1 MKIVEEK
8 MYKGHQ
14 YQVVEKEGLY
24 YATWD
29 CGGGI
34 GNFRGIPGWN
44 RLQDA
49 LNNVHLAIDC
59 YVDRYAEDIL
69 LFGDEIKVGARLY
82 SHETNEKCTVTAFN
96 GSSMTVKFDN
106 GDTQEFGSDYAFD
119 VIYDFEAAG
128 EEDGA
133 QYDIVCEGHTSNG
146 MKFQIITD
154 SRNKDKGYGFA
165 VDIWDCFE
173 EDYTKYRWH
182 YSTLQDVVNTIE
194 SEYSKDKDKLE
205 LLKEGEYALIRRI
218 GSSESEL
225 IEVQSIDKD
234 TIVYRSPGMPPTPQT
249 GDISLIVP
257 LAAEVIPWTAEE
269 LSTHVGDH
277 FRLAKKIVY
286 MATGYDGNLNCLLI
300 PKVGDTVYVSSDTLI
315 QAGYEVKT
323 DEGWKPCYNV
333 KWKE

>member
-1 MKIVEEK
+1 MKIVEER
-8 MYKGHQ
+8 MYKGHLCR
-14 YQVVEKEGLY
+14 VVEHEGLY
-24 YATWD
+24 YATWGCVGD
-29 CGGGI
+29 VGD
-34 GNFRGIPGWN
+34 FRGITGYSK
-44 RLQDA
+44 LQDA
-49 LNNVHLAIDC
+49 LDDAQSAIDC
-59 YVDRYAEDIL
+59 YVNRHADDIL

-82 SHETNEKCTVTAFN
+82 SHETNEKCTVVAFD
-96 GSSMTVKFDN
+96 GSSMTVEFDN

-119 VIYDFEAAG
+119 VID
-128 EEDGA
+128 DDDDA
-133 QYDIVCEGHTSNG
+133 QYDIVCEGHTRNG

-154 SRNKDKGYGFA
+154 SQNKDKGYGFA

-173 EDYTKYRWH
+173 EDYTKYKFG
-182 YSTLQDVVNTIE
+182 YLTLQSVIDMIE

-234 TIVYRSPGMPPTPQT
+234 TIVYRSPGVTPITQT
-249 GDISLIVP
+249 GDIDLIVP
-257 LAAEVIPWTAEE
+257 LAAEVVPWTAEE

-277 FRLAKKIVY
+277 FRLAGKIVY
-286 MATGYDGNLNCLLI
+286 MATGYDGNLDCLLI
-300 PKVGDTVYVSSDTLI
+300 PRVSGTVYASSDTLI
-315 QAGYEVKT
+315 QDGYEVKT